1 MTGAPDNKPEAGR
14 RMRRHRR
21 LPTRWLALGDR
32 LAVRI
37 AARSLAVLFLGA
49 SISYAMATGDYL
61 GDRNGTAYRLL
72 DKLAYELGYAAKTV
86 RISGLA
92 HHGREAVLQAID
104 VTPDGSLIGFDPTNA
119 RRLLENLDWVLNAE
133 VQLVYPN
140 QLQISLK
147 ERKPFAIWQRD
158 GNYYVID
165 PSGSAISSLNPL
177 NFRDLLLVTGEG
189 AQTAARELVNQ
200 LEARPGLRSRV
211 RAAARVGDRRWTL
224 YLVNGT
230 KVLLPEGDIGRGLE
244 RLVEA
249 EKRYGL
255 EAKDVGRI
263 DLRIA
268 GEIILAPLASAQGEI
283 KVSRR

>member
-1 MTGAPDNKPEAGR
+1 MTGRPEKKPWTWR
-14 RMRRHRR
+14 RTRPHRR
-21 LPTRWLALGDR
+21 VPAGWLALGDR

-49 SISYAMATGDYL
+49 SIFYAMATGDYL
-61 GDRNGTAYRLL
+61 GDRNSTAYRVW
-72 DKLAYELGYAAKTV
+72 DKLAGELGYAAQTV
-86 RISGLA
+86 RISGLV
-92 HHGREAVLQAID
+92 HHDRDAVLQAID

-119 RRLLENLDWVLNAE
+119 RRLLENLDWVLSAK

-140 QLQISLK
+140 QLQISLR

-165 PSGSAISSLNPL
+165 ASGSAISSLNPL
-177 NFRDLLLVTGEG
+177 SFRNLLLVTGEG
-189 AQTAARELVNQ
+189 AQKTASKLVNQ
-200 LEARPGLRSRV
+200 LEARPDLRSRV
-211 RAAARVGDRRWTL
+211 RAAARVGNRRWNL

-230 KVLLPEGDIGRGLE
+230 KVLLPEGDIGRGLD
-244 RLVEA
+244 RLVAA
-249 EKRYGL
+249 EKHYGL

-268 GEIILAPLASAQGEI
+268 GEIILAPLSPAQGEI

>member
-1 MTGAPDNKPEAGR
+1 MSGKAERKPRGGQR
-14 RMRRHRR
+14 KRHHRR
-21 LPTRWLALGDR
+21 LPARWLALGDR

-37 AARSLAVLFLGA
+37 AARSLAVLFLGS
-49 SISYAMATGDYL
+49 SIFYAMATGDYL
-61 GDRNGTAYRLL
+61 GDGNGTTYRAL
-72 DKLAYELGYAAKTV
+72 DKLAYELGYAAHTV
-86 RISGLA
+86 RISGLT
-92 HHGREAVLQAID
+92 HHSREAVMQAID
-104 VTPDGSLIGFDPTNA
+104 VTPGGSLIGFDPTNA
-119 RRLLENLDWVLNAE
+119 RRLLENLDWVLGAK

-165 PSGSAISSLNPL
+165 ASGSAISSLNPL
-177 NFRDLLLVTGEG
+177 NFPHLLLVTGEG
-189 AQTAARELVNQ
+189 AQTSTRELVNQ
-200 LEARPGLRSRV
+200 LEARPDLRSRV
-211 RAAARVGDRRWTL
+211 RAAARVGDRRWNL

-230 KVLLPEGDIGRGLE
+230 KVLLPEGDIGRGLD
-244 RLVEA
+244 RLVDA
-249 EKRYGL
+249 ERRYGL

-268 GEIILAPLASAQGEI
+268 GQITLAPLGPPPGEI

>member
-1 MTGAPDNKPEAGR
+1 MSGKPDRKPGEGR
-14 RMRRHRR
+14 KKRRRRR

-49 SISYAMATGDYL
+49 SIAYAMATGDYL
-61 GDRNGTAYRLL
+61 GDRTSTAYRVL
-72 DKLAYELGYAAKTV
+72 DNLAYELGYAAQKV
-86 RISGLA
+86 RISGLT
-92 HHGREAVLQAID
+92 HHSREAVLQAID
-104 VTPDGSLIGFDPTNA
+104 VAPGGSLIGFDPANA
-119 RRLLENLDWVLNAE
+119 RQLLENLDWVLNAK

-165 PSGSAISSLNPL
+165 ASGSAISSLNPL
-177 NFRDLLLVTGEG
+177 NFPGLLLVTGEG
-189 AQTAARELVNQ
+189 AQTSARELVNQ
-200 LEARPGLRSRV
+200 LEARPDLRSRV
-211 RAAARVGDRRWTL
+211 RAAARVGNRRWNL
-224 YLVNGT
+224 YLVDRT
-230 KVLLPEGDIGRGLE
+230 KVLLPEGDVGQGLD

-263 DLRIA
+263 DLRVA
-268 GEIILAPLASAQGEI
+268 GEITLAPLSPAQGEI

>member
-1 MTGAPDNKPEAGR
+1 MRAG
-14 RMRRHRR
+14 
-21 LPTRWLALGDR
+21 
-32 LAVRI
+32 
-37 AARSLAVLFLGA
+37 
-49 SISYAMATGDYL
+49 
-61 GDRNGTAYRLL
+61 
-72 DKLAYELGYAAKTV
+72 
-86 RISGLA
+86 
-92 HHGREAVLQAID
+92 
-104 VTPDGSLIGFDPTNA
+104 
-119 RRLLENLDWVLNAE
+119 LLENLDWVLNAK

-189 AQTAARELVNQ
+189 AQTTARELVNQ

-268 GEIILAPLASAQGEI
+268 GEIILAPLAPAQGEI